1 MPHVLL
7 EPLVEGVASTECKQD
22 LKKST
27 VPTNREHH
35 IPGHRSHRSRE
46 FLNPAHDSTL
56 RRSSPDIAL
65 INLVATVCGGGVL
78 SLPYSFRRAGILV
91 TLALLIIS
99 AIMTNFSLYILC
111 ACARRTGG
119 RSYGDVARAAFGPLA
134 EILTTATLFVL
145 LVGILVAYM
154 VLLKGIWTPMILSL
168 AVSLNIIKGFDEE
181 HFDEQSNAL
190 LLVLLFCLFPLLLK
204 RDLYALRYTC
214 YVGFCS
220 LVVLTVGVATRAYQR
235 NVVVQPAKKVLWWTS
250 DVKDVIFVFPI
261 VMMSFLC
268 CFNVLGVHGS
278 LIEPTRKRLRLVLDG
293 SIGICLILFSIVGIC
308 GYLDTYDD
316 TKDNVFLD
324 YPISISTPIIL
335 LGRIG
340 YAFTILFGIP
350 LVLLPCRESCL
361 SIPVQIIAWR
371 YEVKQ
376 RQLFASLAANSNLV
390 NGVNAGREMPPSGS
404 QGNKPVYGST
414 DYGTST
420 SSTIENGD
428 SDGSVADETFWEYLV
443 HVSST
448 AALLVLAYVAAATVP
463 GVAIVLSI
471 CGSSMA
477 MLISFIIPAA
487 CYIKIRWHKPMNP
500 RSIGAWILLVCSS
513 VAAIV
518 CTTHTLSEIF
528 VA

>member
-1 MPHVLL
+1 
-7 EPLVEGVASTECKQD
+7 
-22 LKKST
+22 
-27 VPTNREHH
+27 
-35 IPGHRSHRSRE
+35 
-46 FLNPAHDSTL
+46 
-56 RRSSPDIAL
+56 
-65 INLVATVCGGGVL
+65 
-78 SLPYSFRRAGILV
+78 LPYAFRRAGILV
-91 TLALLIIS
+91 TLALLILS

-134 EILTTATLFVL
+134 EILTTAILFVL
-145 LVGILVAYM
+145 LLGILVAYM

-168 AVSLNIIKGFDEE
+168 AVSLNIIEGFDED
-181 HFDEQSNAL
+181 HFSKESNAL

-220 LVVLTVGVATRAYQR
+220 LVILTFGLATKAYQR
-235 NVVVQPAKKVLWWTS
+235 NVVVQPGIFAQKVLWYTS
-250 DVKDVIFVFPI
+250 DIKEVIFVFPI

-278 LIEPTRKRLRLVLDG
+278 LIEPTRKRMRLVLDR
-293 SIGICLILFSIVGIC
+293 SIGICLVFFSIVGLC

-324 YPISISTPIIL
+324 YTISNRIIVF
-335 LGRIG
+335 GRIG

-350 LVLLPCRESCL
+350 LVILPCRESFL
-361 SIPVQIIAWR
+361 SIPKQIAAWR
-371 YEVKQ
+371 YEAAQ
-376 RQLFASLAANSNLV
+376 RQQFPHPAANSNLV
-390 NGVNAGREMPPSGS
+390 NGVNFSQEMPPSES
-404 QGNKPVYGST
+404 QANKPVYGST

-420 SSTIENGD
+420 SSTIETGN
-428 SDGSVADETFWEYLV
+428 SEISVADATFWEYLV
-443 HVSST
+443 HVLST
-448 AALLVLAYVAAATVP
+448 AALVIVGYVAAVVVP
-463 GVAIVLSI
+463 GVAMVLSI

-487 CYIKIRWHKPMNP
+487 CYIKIRWHKPVNP
-500 RSIGAWILLVCSS
+500 RSIGAWILLVFSS

-518 CTTHTLSEIF
+518 CTTQTLSEILG
-528 VA
+528 A

>member
-1 MPHVLL
+1 MPQVV
-7 EPLVEGVASTECKQD
+7 EPLLGDVASPTEYMQD
-22 LKKST
+22 LKST
-27 VPTNREHH
+27 VSTNREQ
-35 IPGHRSHRSRE
+35 ITGHRRSRE
-46 FLNPAHDSTL
+46 FLNPAHDSSL

-78 SLPYSFRRAGILV
+78 SLPYAFRRAGILV

-99 AIMTNFSLYILC
+99 AIMTNFSLFLLC

-134 EILTTATLFVL
+134 EILTTVTLFVL

-168 AVSLNIIKGFDEE
+168 AVSLNVIKSFDEE

-190 LLVLLFCLFPLLLK
+190 LLLLLFCLFPLLLK

-220 LVVLTVGVATRAYQR
+220 LVVLTFGLASRAYQR
-235 NVVVQPAKKVLWWTS
+235 NVVVQPAKQVLWWTS
-250 DVKDVIFVFPI
+250 DVKEVIFVFPI

-278 LIEPTRKRLRLVLDG
+278 LIEPTRKRMRLVLDG
-293 SIGICLILFSIVGIC
+293 SIGICLIFFSIVGVC

-324 YPISISTPIIL
+324 YPISVSNPIIL
-335 LGRIG
+335 FGRVG

-350 LVLLPCRESCL
+350 LVILPCRESLL
-361 SIPVQIIAWR
+361 SIPEQIIAWR
-371 YEVKQ
+371 NEATQ
-376 RQLFASLAANSNLV
+376 RQLFPSLAANSNLV
-390 NGVNAGREMPPSGS
+390 NGVDAGHKMPPSGS

-428 SDGSVADETFWEYLV
+428 SDDSSVADETFWEYFV

-448 AALLVLAYVAAATVP
+448 AALVVVGYVAAVTVP

-487 CYIKIRWHKPMNP
+487 CYIKIRWHKPVNP
-500 RSIGAWILLVCSS
+500 RSIGAWILLVFSS
-513 VAAIV
+513 AVAIV
-518 CTTHTLSEIF
+518 CTTQTLSEIF
-528 VA
+528 AA